1 MKIRLCLALII
12 CLMLSLAIP
21 VHAGEEDGKGLEQAI
36 LASCKNHR

>member
-21 VHAGEEDGKGLEQAI
+21 VHAGEEDGKGLNRPF
-36 LASCKNHR
+36 LL